1 MRVGRP
7 TRIRPEASGR
17 WIHLSGEVSVREV
30 GPTTGKASSGFPGEA
45 FSVGALD
52 ERGGSRCLNLLSFWE
67 LHILSCART
76 PLCQACG
83 GHCTWQGGC
92 AKWSCS
98 SCSECP
104 FGCYEAICSPFNRE
118 RAASWTS
125 QALQRGCFRDAVVQ
139 WGLQQGGF
147 VQFVVAKRVC
157 TKLWCASCC
166 AFLLVALG
174 VR

>member
-1 MRVGRP
+1 MGNVRVGRP

-17 WIHLSGEVSVREV
+17 RIHPSGEVSVREV

-52 ERGGSRCLNLLSFWE
+52 ERGGSRCLNLLSVWE

-92 AKWSCS
+92 AEWSCS

-104 FGCYEAICSPFNRE
+104 FGCYEAICSPFNR
-118 RAASWTS
+118 
-125 QALQRGCFRDAVVQ
+125 D
-139 WGLQQGGF
+139 GGQHRRLVRRCNEVAF
-147 VQFVVAKRVC
+147 V
-157 TKLWCASCC
+157 TLWLSGAFNKEVSFNSSSRRECARSS
-166 AFLLVALG
+166 G
-174 VR
+174 V